1 VLLIMRGWID
11 ARSVAMREAPAAAH
25 RNDAQTKNADG
36 QS

>member
-11 ARSVAMREAPAAAH
+11 VRPVAMREAPAAARH
-25 RNDAQTKNADG
+25 EDARTKNADG